1 MRTDSVFSPSA
12 VQAHL
17 IMLLASGISLAL
29 SIQPATQI
37 AALRVSALAYSPAIF
52 PVVTTLSFG
61 LFSVSRGA
69 AIAGESGG
77 RIVRS
82 RLVLRVMQSIAFG
95 LLALLPFYLFSR
107 SLLLTRAWGVLMLVS
122 HALLLGLFVA
132 LASFYLETQRVR
144 ERRSAFLLRYGF
156 YLAFCLV
163 PFALGTISGSLS
175 VLLSLSP
182 IGFAI
187 EAIHGLSPT
196 EALLGYLV
204 PCSGLVWVLMRL
216 QRLDRRH
223 HAI

>member
-1 MRTDSVFSPSA
+1 MRTDSVFSPGA
-12 VQAHL
+12 LQAHL
-17 IMLLASGISLAL
+17 TMLLASGISLAL
-29 SIQPATQI
+29 SIQPSTQI

-82 RLVLRVMQSIAFG
+82 RLVLRAVQSITFG

-107 SLLLTRAWGVLMLVS
+107 SLLLTRAWGVLALVS
-122 HALLLGLFVA
+122 HTFLLGLFVA

-163 PFALGTISGSLS
+163 PFALGTVSSS
-175 VLLSLSP
+175 VSILLSLSP
-182 IGFAI
+182 IGFAM
-187 EAIHGLSPT
+187 AAMRGLSVT

-204 PCSGLVWVLMRL
+204 PCLGLASILMRL